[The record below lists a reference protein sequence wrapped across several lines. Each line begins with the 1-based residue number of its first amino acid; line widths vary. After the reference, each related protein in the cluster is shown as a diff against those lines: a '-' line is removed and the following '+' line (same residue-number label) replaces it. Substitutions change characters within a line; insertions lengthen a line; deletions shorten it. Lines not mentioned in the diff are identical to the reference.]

1 MNTILEE
8 LRQKIAPER
17 VLTKEPMKKHTTFR
31 IGGEAEL
38 YIIPETIEEVQW
50 TVKTAR
56 KHEIPMFILGNGS
69 NLLVGDR
76 GIDGI
81 VLQIYT

>member
-56 KHEIPMFILGNGS
+56 NTKFPCYSGKRKQSAGRGPGNRRHCPPD
-69 NLLVGDR
+69 L
-76 GIDGI
+76 
-81 VLQIYT
+81 